1 MDKNINTELNYEG
14 KVSLSLNING
24 NKVVINEHN
33 NGLPDLF
40 RIISKALAGYDTSKE
55 RIHYID
61 LRYNTLD
68 DPNTFISC
76 LTSKQSIS
84 QLVYS
89 LINGSW
95 VTKAS
100 STIPY
105 SALTITPISN
115 LNAKEF
121 RVYLMTSNEVDL
133 AYINID
139 SQDLLKLL
147 PGTQALVEWTLKIS
161 NS

>member
-1 MDKNINTELNYEG
+1 MKKEINTNLKYKGN
-14 KVSLSLNING
+14 VNLSLSING
-24 NKVVINEHN
+24 NKVIINEHN
-33 NGLPDLF
+33 SGLPDLF
-40 RIISKALAGYDTSKE
+40 RIISKFLAGYDMSKE
-55 RIHYID
+55 KIHYID
-61 LRYNTLD
+61 LRYNTVD
-68 DPNTFISC
+68 NQDIFISC
-76 LTSKQSIS
+76 LTNKQSIS
-84 QLVYS
+84 QLTYS

-95 VTKAS
+95 VTKVS

-105 SALTITPISN
+105 SSLVVTPISS
-115 LNAKEF
+115 LNAQKF
-121 RVYLMTSNEVDL
+121 RIYLMTSNSIDL

>member
-1 MDKNINTELNYEG
+1 MEKNIDTNLNYKG
-14 KVSLSLNING
+14 SVNLSLNING
-24 NKVVINEHN
+24 TKVIINKHN
-33 NGLPDLF
+33 SGLPDLF

-55 RIHYID
+55 KPSYID
-61 LRYNTLD
+61 LRYSTSVEPDVFNT
-68 DPNTFISC
+68 C

-84 QLVYS
+84 QLNFS
-89 LINGSW
+89 LNNGSW

-105 SALTITPISN
+105 SSLIVAPISN
-115 LNAKEF
+115 LSAREF
-121 RVYLMTSNEVDL
+121 RVYLMTKDVDI
-133 AYINID
+133 AYIEVD
-139 SQDLLKLL
+139 SQDLLKLV